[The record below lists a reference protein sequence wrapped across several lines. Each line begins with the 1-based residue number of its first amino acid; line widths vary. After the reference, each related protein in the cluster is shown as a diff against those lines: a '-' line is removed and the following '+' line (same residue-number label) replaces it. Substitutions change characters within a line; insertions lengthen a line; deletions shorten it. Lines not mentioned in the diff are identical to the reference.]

1 MHLYIENEID
11 TWETILHQVF
21 EIDQVDY
28 ILLQVNEKLLQLIG
42 FAQSKLVPFHFQRI
56 QCISLQFP
64 INVFP
69 SSL

>member
-11 TWETILHQVF
+11 TWETTLHQVF